1 MKINFFKKKNNIKIN
16 DILNILNLKKKKI
29 ISKFMILRNWT
40 QQKKM
45 MCRFFILQSI

>member
-29 ISKFMILRNWT
+29 ISKLMILRSWT

-45 MCRFFILQSI
+45 MCRFFILRSI